1 MLLDYAEIKAS
12 FGMVPIIQVVFLM
25 EALLPKKNVCSSK
38 IAKPKCNVQILTKY
52 IRKHYIVGCV
62 HR

>member
-25 EALLPKKNVCSSK
+25 EALLPKINECGSK
-38 IAKPKCNVQILTKY
+38 IAKPKCNGQILTKY
-52 IRKHYIVGCV
+52 IRKHYIVGFV
-62 HR
+62 RG

>member
-25 EALLPKKNVCSSK
+25 EALLPKKNDALLRLQSPSVMYK
-38 IAKPKCNVQILTKY
+38 F
-52 IRKHYIVGCV
+52 
-62 HR
+62 